1 MNTRLYMLVGIGAG
15 LLAGCGG
22 SGGDANG
29 GLSASQ
35 DSNTSPGGTGN
46 TPGSS
51 SLQAS
56 PGGFWEGIDSDG
68 GSINLLVTETGRF
81 HLIDS
86 DLSQGSG
93 MLNVS
98 DTNDVNASFQFVTES
113 GSTFADG
120 TTSTICSL
128 AGSLVERQSLI
139 ITVNCHNTAGLTRE
153 FSATLSSKIVYEG
166 DSSLATIAGNYQGE
180 KFVLDIAG
188 DGMLFS
194 QEAVSGCVINGQ
206 AGIIDSAFN
215 AYDVEFVYS
224 NCTGADM
231 AMNGD
236 SFVGIALL
244 DDTVTPQALYL
255 VAIGDT
261 DGDDVSFEGNFV
273 SFVETLARL

>member
-1 MNTRLYMLVGIGAG
+1 MNTRLYMLVGIGAV

-22 SGGDANG
+22 SGSDGA
-29 GLSASQ
+29 LSASQ
-35 DSNTSPGGTGN
+35 DTNASPGGSGN

-51 SLQAS
+51 SLNAS
-56 PGGFWEGIDSDG
+56 PGGFWEGSSSDG

-86 DLSQGSG
+86 DRSQGSG
-93 MLNVS
+93 MLDVS
-98 DTNDVNASFQFVTES
+98 DTNDVDASFQFVTEP

-120 TTSTICSL
+120 TTRTFCSL
-128 AGSLVERQSLI
+128 TGTLIERQSM
-139 ITVNCHNTAGLTRE
+139 TVAVNCNNNAGLTSE
-153 FSATLSSKIVYEG
+153 FSATLSSKIIYEG
-166 DSSLATIAGNYQGE
+166 DSSLAAIAGNYQGE

-224 NCTGADM
+224 NCTGEDT

-244 DDTVTPQALYL
+244 DDTVTPEALYL

-273 SFVETLARL
+273 SFVETLDRL